1 MGQTLATELIPP
13 HPDPPV
19 FATKRPQAS
28 WLKQQGLRWLSAYKM
43 VLCLKDGSL
52 PIALFSAN
60 SMVLCLQDGSLPLG
74 WFSTYKIFFLPIRW
88 FSAYVM
94 VLCL

>member
-19 FATKRPQAS
+19 FATKWPQAS

-43 VLCLKDGSL
+43 VLCLK
-52 PIALFSAN
+52 
-60 SMVLCLQDGSLPLG
+60 DGSLPLG